1 MALTLGTVTIL
12 PLSIQADPGMVR
24 VRLWAVQQSWEA
36 TDLEA
41 KRFTLRSGHLDFHPL
56 PLKLRLE
63 PYLPTDFRLDIPV
76 QTLSEPLLLRCSRG
90 LFVRYETLDL
100 LRQPL
105 SDPDERRVLE
115 EGCYAAWFER
125 ALELDLAYHPRKL
138 RSGEMSLEEA
148 THLLERYLHGRPQ
161 DAEAA
166 KCLERV
172 RRKKELARAF
182 HAGDWLR
189 AGALNAAI
197 RALQPDWEG
206 PALEERDPLEMAD
219 DALRNGWLEAAEQSL
234 LAAVERGRRKPDAAL
249 MLARLAAAWRRDL
262 PTSAR
267 WYVNYFAFAGT
278 NEEIAREALE
288 TIDAL
293 GPQAAGPRGQLLD
306 ILAERLVA
314 RPGDAELAEI
324 VFSLAEAQAAAGIAV
339 DEDFA
344 LLWACYERAF
354 EHQVAVDKRVE
365 RTLLERL
372 EGLHA
377 RLGNDDEWFRVRRAL
392 ADLEP
397 WNADYR
403 EQLARLYAAKGRP
416 GDALF
421 ARMALVLAAATDA
434 KRVELLAAA
443 AHDAGHAAL
452 AARARAWHG
461 LLVGDDPAPVPATF
475 HGAVDE
481 LLHPE
486 LRPLGDILVPTRSA
500 LEPRALQAALRALFD
515 PIPTLRLRE
524 LEAAAKERVLVPAL
538 EAALMV
544 RDGRIADDLHPLRVA
559 ARLSLDRMELVDRD
573 GDLPATLAVLGLRG
587 EAGALLDAT
596 AGLDAPVRRLVVH
609 RIRELAKFYLTG
621 SWEGPRPAQRPADR
635 PLSELIEALYLRG
648 LPDRSTRAYI
658 EDVARLR
665 KVSRR
670 QLERIEKQVLGL
682 LWLGAPAQAEIA
694 DL

>member
-1 MALTLGTVTIL
+1 MALSLGTVTIL

-24 VRLWAVQQSWEA
+24 VRLWAVQQAWEPA
-36 TDLEA
+36 EIEA

-63 PYLPTDFRLDIPV
+63 PYVPTDFRLDFPV

-115 EGCYAAWFER
+115 EACFAAWFER

-148 THLLERYLHGRPQ
+148 TQLLDRYLHGRPQ

-166 KCLERV
+166 KCLERLKY
-172 RRKKELARAF
+172 KKELARAF

-189 AGALNAAI
+189 VARLNTAI

-206 PALEERDPLEMAD
+206 PGLEERDPLEMAD

-234 LAAVERGRRKPDAAL
+234 LTAVERGRRKHDAAL
-249 MLARLAAAWRRDL
+249 MLARLASAWRRDI
-262 PTSAR
+262 PTAAR
-267 WYVNYFAFAGT
+267 WYVNYFAYAGP
-278 NEEIAREALE
+278 NEEIAREARE
-288 TIDAL
+288 VIDAL
-293 GPQAAGPRGQLLD
+293 GAQAAGPRGQLLD

-314 RPGDAELAEI
+314 RPNDPDLAEI
-324 VFSLAEAQAAAGIAV
+324 VFSLAEAQAAAGLSV

-372 EGLHA
+372 AGLHA

-397 WNADYR
+397 WNAEYR
-403 EQLARLYAAKGRP
+403 EQLARLLAAKGRVYE
-416 GDALF
+416 ALY
-421 ARMALVLAAATDA
+421 ARMALVLAAPTDA
-434 KRVELLAAA
+434 RRIETLAAA
-443 AHDAGHAAL
+443 AAAAGETAL
-452 AARARAWHG
+452 AARARAWHALLIG
-461 LLVGDDPAPVPATF
+461 LEPEAAPTEF
-475 HGAVDE
+475 QGAVDE
-481 LLHPE
+481 LMHPE
-486 LRPLGDILVPTRSA
+486 LRPLTDMLVPKRSE
-500 LEPRALQAALRALFD
+500 LDPGVLRTAVLALFD

-524 LEAAAKERVLVPAL
+524 FEVAAKERVLSPSL

-544 RDGRIADDLHPLRVA
+544 RDGRVADDLHPLRVA
-559 ARLSLDRMELVDRD
+559 ARLSLDRMELVER
-573 GDLPATLAVLGLRG
+573 GDMGAALSRLGLRG

-596 AGLDAPVRRLVVH
+596 AGLDAPIRRLIVH
-609 RIRELAKFYLTG
+609 RIRELAKFYLVG
-621 SWEGPRPAQRPADR
+621 SWDAPRPSIKPADR

-648 LPDRSTRAYI
+648 LPDTSTRAYI
-658 EDVARLR
+658 EDVARIR

-670 QLERIEKQVLGL
+670 QVERIEKRVLGL
-682 LWLGAPAQAEIA
+682 LWLGAPAEVEMV